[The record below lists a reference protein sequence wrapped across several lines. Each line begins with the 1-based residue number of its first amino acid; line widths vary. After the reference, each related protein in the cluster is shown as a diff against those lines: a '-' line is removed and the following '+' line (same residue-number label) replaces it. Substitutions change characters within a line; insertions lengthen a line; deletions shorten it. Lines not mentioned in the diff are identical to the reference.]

1 MIMNFKAS
9 KQRPEDGSEEY
20 RIEIKFQLATTDS
33 IEVNIY
39 WKNILPNRRYCDAF
53 AKKSFENAIINITQ
67 SVIGNEENDL
77 SFGLAHYQVVKHINI

>member
-9 KQRPEDGSEEY
+9 KQGPEDGSEEY

-39 WKNILPNRRYCDAF
+39 WKNILVTHLQR
-53 AKKSFENAIINITQ
+53 KSF
-67 SVIGNEENDL
+67 
-77 SFGLAHYQVVKHINI
+77 

>member
-9 KQRPEDGSEEY
+9 KQGPEDGSEEY

-39 WKNILPNRRYCDAF
+39 WKNILVTQF
-53 AKKSFENAIINITQ
+53 AKKIILKCHINITQ

>member
-1 MIMNFKAS
+1 MNFKAS
-9 KQRPEDGSEEY
+9 KQGTEDGSEEY

-39 WKNILPNRRYCDAF
+39 WKNILVTHLQRKLF
-53 AKKSFENAIINITQ
+53 QNAIINITQ

-77 SFGLAHYQVVKHINI
+77 SFCSAHYQVVKHINI

>member
-1 MIMNFKAS
+1 MNFKAS
-9 KQRPEDGSEEY
+9 KQGTDDGSEEY

-39 WKNILPNRRYCDAF
+39 WKNILVTHLQRKLF
-53 AKKSFENAIINITQ
+53 QNAIINITQ

-77 SFGLAHYQVVKHINI
+77 CF

>member
-9 KQRPEDGSEEY
+9 KQGTEDGSEEY

-39 WKNILPNRRYCDAF
+39 WKNILVTQF
-53 AKKSFENAIINITQ
+53 AKKII
-67 SVIGNEENDL
+67 L
-77 SFGLAHYQVVKHINI
+77 KCHYKYHSICDW

>member
-9 KQRPEDGSEEY
+9 KQGTEDGSEEY

-39 WKNILPNRRYCDAF
+39 WKNILPNRWYCDAIC
-53 AKKSFENAIINITQ
+53 KENHFKMP
-67 SVIGNEENDL
+67 L
-77 SFGLAHYQVVKHINI
+77 

>member
-9 KQRPEDGSEEY
+9 KQGTEDGSEEY

-39 WKNILPNRRYCDAF
+39 WKNILVTHLQRKLF
-53 AKKSFENAIINITQ
+53 QNAIINITQ

>member
-9 KQRPEDGSEEY
+9 KQGTEDGSEEY

-53 AKKSFENAIINITQ
+53 AKKII
-67 SVIGNEENDL
+67 L
-77 SFGLAHYQVVKHINI
+77 KCHYKYHSICDC

>member
-1 MIMNFKAS
+1 MNFKAS
-9 KQRPEDGSEEY
+9 KQGTEDGSEEY

-39 WKNILPNRRYCDAF
+39 WKNILVTHLQRKLF
-53 AKKSFENAIINITQ
+53 QNAIINITQ

-77 SFGLAHYQVVKHINI
+77 CF